1 MPRYVA
7 LLRGVNVGGS
17 GRMAMADLR
26 ACVEGAGYED
36 VATHIQSGNVLF
48 RTPARSAEKVA
59 VALEEAAGAD
69 LGFRTAVM
77 IRTAAQLTA
86 ALDANP
92 FPDADPAA
100 LHIAFL
106 RAVPAAARAKALVA
120 PDGPDEVVVIGREAH
135 LHYPGGMGRSKLSG
149 AYVEKALGVAATAR
163 RRSVVE
169 TIRDLL
175 LAG

>member
-7 LLRGVNVGGS
+7 LLRGVNVGGK

-26 ACVEGAGYED
+26 ACVEGIGHED
-36 VATHIQSGNVLF
+36 VATHIQTGNVLF
-48 RTPARSAEKVA
+48 RTPMRSAEKVA
-59 VALEEAAGAD
+59 RTLEDAVGTD

-86 ALDANP
+86 ALDERP

-106 RAVPAAARAKALVA
+106 REKPSAAKATAFVA
-120 PDGPDEVVVIGREAH
+120 PDGPDEVAVIGREVH
-135 LHYPGGMGRSKLSG
+135 LHYPDGMGRSKLTG
-149 AYVEKALGVAATAR
+149 ALIEKALGVPATAR
-163 RRSVVE
+163 GRSVVE
-169 TIRDLL
+169 KLRDLL
-175 LAG
+175 EA

>member
-7 LLRGVNVGGS
+7 LLRGVNVGGK

-26 ACVEGAGYED
+26 ACVERIGHED
-36 VATHIQSGNVLF
+36 VATHIQTGNVLF
-48 RTPARSAEKVA
+48 RTPIRSAEKVA
-59 VALEEAAGAD
+59 TAMEDAVEAD

-86 ALDANP
+86 ALEERP
-92 FPDADPAA
+92 FPAADQAA

-106 RAVPAAARAKALVA
+106 RETPTAAKAKALVA
-120 PDGPDEVVVIGREAH
+120 PNGPDEVAVIGREVH
-135 LHYPGGMGRSKLSG
+135 LHYPNGIGRSKLTG
-149 AYVEKALGVAATAR
+149 ASIEKALGVPATAR

-169 TIRDLL
+169 KLRDLL
-175 LAG
+175 EA